1 MISDPMFALDT
12 NIVSEPRKPR
22 HHGAV
27 VAWYA
32 AHDSSAYVIPSVV
45 FFELQERALLTR
57 RNDPAKA
64 DELDRWI
71 NSVEQNALIL
81 PFDSA
86 IAHETAHLLKQKSPH
101 LFVDAVIAATARVY
115 GLTVAT
121 RNTVDFNLF
130 DVPQV
135 NPFLFKKP

>member
-1 MISDPMFALDT
+1 
-12 NIVSEPRKPR
+12 VSEPRKPR
-22 HHGAV
+22 PHGAV
-27 VAWYA
+27 LAWYA
-32 AHDSSAYVIPSVV
+32 AHDSSAYIIPSVV
-45 FFELQERALLTR
+45 FFELQEGAGLTR
-57 RNDPAKA
+57 RHDPSKA

-71 NSVEQNALIL
+71 DSIEENALIL

-86 IAHETAHLLKQKSPH
+86 IARETARLLKHKSPD

-121 RNTVDFNLF
+121 RNTHDFNLF

-135 NPFLFKKP
+135 NPFLFPRP